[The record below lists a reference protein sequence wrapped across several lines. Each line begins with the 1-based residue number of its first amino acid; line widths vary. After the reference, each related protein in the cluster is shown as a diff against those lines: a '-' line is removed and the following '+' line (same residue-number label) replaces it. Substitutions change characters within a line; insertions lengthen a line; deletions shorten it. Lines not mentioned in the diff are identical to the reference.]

1 MPSYYFRDD
10 CPCVV
15 DPNVLTLPKPKTWRL
30 ARKIDAAMHRRIEE
44 ASIAP
49 TGSATFL
56 SLVIGTACRRAQCN

>member
-1 MPSYYFRDD
+1 MCR
-10 CPCVV
+10 

-49 TGSATFL
+49 TGSAPFL
-56 SLVIGTACRRAQCN
+56 SLVIGRACRRAQRRSLWRDSHLT